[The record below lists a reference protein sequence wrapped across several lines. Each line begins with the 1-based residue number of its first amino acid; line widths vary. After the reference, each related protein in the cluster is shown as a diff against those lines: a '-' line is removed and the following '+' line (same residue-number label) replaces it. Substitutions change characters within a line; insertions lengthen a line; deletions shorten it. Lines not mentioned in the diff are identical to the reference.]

1 MGNKVIGKIMVLS
14 IIAVGLLQF
23 IQNVF
28 IGHSTMLFNIKLILL
43 VIALFSALIMVSI
56 MSWKMKKQ
64 RKLIGH
70 DK

>member
-28 IGHSTMLFNIKLILL
+28 VGNSTLLFNVKLILL
-43 VIALFSALIMVSI
+43 VIALFAALIMVSI

-64 RKLIGH
+64 RKLIE
-70 DK
+70 